1 MKPTSRAPGSKRV
14 TLENEKVLSNFA
26 FNFNLRRYIQG
37 TFDVAARDAYNN
49 AVDYTGFNIGVWTV
63 AVDAKLPAKA

>member
-1 MKPTSRAPGSKRV
+1 M
-14 TLENEKVLSNFA
+14 
-26 FNFNLRRYIQG
+26 RRYIQG